1 MEFSHGVTVVAAAGN
16 DNVDISKKFFSP
28 ACINGVVTV
37 AAVADN
43 NQKAKFSNYGNGI
56 IDIAAP
62 GVKIGGAARGGGT
75 VTMNGTSMASPH
87 IAGVLALIRSANPNY
102 SSTDAI
108 NAMKSSASNLGSSAY
123 YGAGIPNLENL
134 VSKTPVE
141 NNITVNTLEA
151 KKIS

>member
-1 MEFSHGVTVVAAAGN
+1 M
-16 DNVDISKKFFSP
+16 
-28 ACINGVVTV
+28 
-37 AAVADN
+37 
-43 NQKAKFSNYGNGI
+43 
-56 IDIAAP
+56 
-62 GVKIGGAARGGGT
+62 
-75 VTMNGTSMASPH
+75 
-87 IAGVLALIRSANPNY
+87 LALIRSANPNY

-151 KKIS
+151 KKISQTNATVYGKISYSGTLPK